1 MVLPPPPPAKWGL
14 GRDSKNSPTSFGSLC
29 GCFRCWSTRSTVSL
43 VVPKHPQ
50 TPALWAP
57 APSSVLCGVRG
68 NPLLVAA
75 KKQCSSQLLVSALGL
90 WRGIHS
96 FLQHQSYQHLRAQLP
111 KNGFAPWMR
120 KVTHLPLHLE
130 QHHSSWPSFP
140 EHHHPLSG
148 WPGSQSPK
156 ILATMTL
163 FAIFASL
170 RAARQR

>member
-1 MVLPPPPPAKWGL
+1 MVLPPTPPCQMGAWKRLQKLSDLFWEPVWL
-14 GRDSKNSPTSFGSLC
+14 
-29 GCFRCWSTRSTVSL
+29 FRCWSTGSTVSL

-75 KKQCSSQLLVSALGL
+75 KKQCSSQLLVSAFGL